1 MKKTINEK
9 QVRNVLAVYTELER
23 MPYSQLNKFLGSV
36 TIEEMI
42 ELRRE
47 LATWYQLNVHD
58 DNYRMGDID
67 DDY

>member
-1 MKKTINEK
+1 
-9 QVRNVLAVYTELER
+9 